1 MRHAQAPLMKVGKL
15 GVSLVAKYY
24 YGDQNGRIPSPC
36 EAIVYVVCSGK
47 LVIDGLIFSLF

>member
-1 MRHAQAPLMKVGKL
+1 MKVGKL